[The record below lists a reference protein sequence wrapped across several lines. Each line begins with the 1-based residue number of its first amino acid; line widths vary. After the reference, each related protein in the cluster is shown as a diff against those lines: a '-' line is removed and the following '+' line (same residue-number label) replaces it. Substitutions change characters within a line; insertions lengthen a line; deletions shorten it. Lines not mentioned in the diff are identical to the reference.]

1 MNSTTMKAL
10 VIILSVA
17 TGVTLFPPR
26 GNCAGDAGVTA
37 LQQQVQTL
45 THEVRQLEAVD
56 AIETLQRTY
65 GFYMDKALWTYAADL
80 FTDDAT
86 LEIGA
91 SGVYIGKDRIRQ
103 YLFSLGKEGPQD
115 GRLIDQMQLQPVVH
129 VSEDGEHARGRWHS
143 LVMAGQYKQKAY
155 WGSVVYE
162 NDYRKEGGVWKIA
175 GLHAY
180 NIMYTDYSKGWA
192 KDAVADIWTGQ
203 RPAPDRPSTIDHRSY
218 PDKYFA
224 PYHYENPVTG
234 NPVKFS
240 NAGPEAS
247 MLVPAGKL
255 EETVADLDK
264 RLQRLNDINDIER
277 LQHIYGYYLDKQQ
290 WDDLAAL
297 SADDAV
303 IEIAQRGVYT
313 GRQRVRDNL
322 NLYGEPGV
330 HHGVLHNHIQLQA
343 VVHIDDDGRTAYV
356 RARALSMLG
365 TYGRV
370 GVWGGSVYENEYI
383 KDNGVW
389 KFRIDH
395 LYTTMFTTYNE
406 GWAAAPRP
414 APGISKT
421 NPPDSPPS
429 VVYEAFPGYFV
440 PPFDYPHPVT
450 GETITIPE

>member
-1 MNSTTMKAL
+1 MKKYL
-10 VIILSVA
+10 IN
-17 TGVTLFPPR
+17 TLL
-26 GNCAGDAGVTA
+26 A
-37 LQQQVQTL
+37 TL
-45 THEVRQLEAVD
+45 TISPAIFPALCSCAEDVAVAVLQKRVAVLAREVQQLEDVN

-65 GFYMDKALWTYAADL
+65 GYYMDKALWSYAADL

-91 SGVYIGKDRIRQ
+91 SGVFAGKARIRQ
-103 YLFSLGKEGPQD
+103 YLFSLGNEGPQD
-115 GRLIDQMQLQPVVH
+115 GRLMDQMQLQPVVH
-129 VSEDGEHARGRWHS
+129 VSPDGKYARGRWHS
-143 LVMAGQYKQKAY
+143 LVMAGQYQHKAY

-162 NDYRKEGGVWKIA
+162 NEYRKEQGVWKIA

-180 NIMYTDYSKGWA
+180 NIMYTDYASGWA
-192 KDAVADIWTGQ
+192 EDAQADIWPGQ
-203 RPAPDRPSTIDHRSY
+203 RPAPDRPATVEAKSY

-224 PYHYENPVTG
+224 PFHYRNPVTG
-234 NPVKFS
+234 GPVTFAD
-240 NAGPEAS
+240 AGPIQDVP
-247 MLVPAGKL
+247 VPAGRL
-255 EETVADLDK
+255 ERTVEELGG
-264 RLQRLNDINDIER
+264 RLQRLNDVNDVER
-277 LQHIYGYYLDKQQ
+277 LQHVYGYYLDKQQ

-303 IEIAQRGVYT
+303 IEIAQRGVYS

-343 VVHIDDDGRTAYV
+343 VIHIAGDGKTAYA

-370 GVWGGSVYENEYI
+370 GVWGGSVYENEYVKEDGI
-383 KDNGVW
+383 W

-395 LYTTMFTTYNE
+395 LFTTMFTTYDE

-421 NPPDSPPS
+421 NPPDLPPS
-429 VVYEAFPGYFV
+429 IVYEAFPSYYV

-450 GETITIPE
+450 GDSIKVPE